1 LKSLRCLLVILV
13 GFVIG
18 GDLAAKAPASK
29 DKHKKAAP
37 AGAFP
42 SFDRVTRTVETH
54 LTANRNYRAGDLLT
68 TATVEPLFRKLEKIN
83 WKVADRRDILKLMLS
98 DSDWLARQFATQ
110 SGRDFMRQIAAL
122 PSGYD
127 RVDRYRRMPWG
138 QEQLVE
144 LINAADGY
152 KMIEYM
158 TTTRGGKNLGGM
170 LSQGVNGENFN
181 RPTGR
186 IYTELDFLKRL
197 KKSYDAE
204 AVRRLSIEESQP
216 TEDLRTR
223 PQNEPP
229 GSSAPDKSGNKAAK
243 PPQQPEYDD
252 PFEKPTRG

>member
-1 LKSLRCLLVILV
+1 LVIFV

-18 GDLAAKAPASK
+18 GDLAAKTPASK
-29 DKHKKAAP
+29 DKNKKSAP

-54 LTANRNYRAGDLLT
+54 LTANRNYRPGDLLT

-83 WKVADRRDILKLMLS
+83 WKVADRRDILKSMLS
-98 DSDWLARQFATQ
+98 DGDWLARQFATQ
-110 SGRDFMRQIAAL
+110 SGRDFMRHIADL

-127 RVDRYRRMPWG
+127 RVDRYRRMPYG
-138 QEQLVE
+138 QEQLAD
-144 LINAADGY
+144 LISGPEGY

-158 TTTRGGKNLGGM
+158 TTTRGGKNLGTM

-204 AVRRLSIEESQP
+204 AVRRLSTETSQP
-216 TEDLRTR
+216 GKEPQTR
-223 PQNEPP
+223 PENEPP
-229 GSSAPDKSGNKAAK
+229 GSSAPDKSGDKAAK

-252 PFEKPTRG
+252 PFEKPSRG